1 MAPRQLIPGRSEMR
15 RAAGGLAVVAL
26 LGVIAA
32 CLVVQIVTGSQ
43 PAGAQVALPEP
54 AGAQGSVVAVPGQIG
69 PDMYGLYLVDTQH
82 HTISVYQYISGN
94 AKELR
99 LLAARTY
106 NYDTQLDEYNTKP
119 SPREIRSLVEQHKR
133 LENVTTQP

>member
-1 MAPRQLIPGRSEMR
+1 
-15 RAAGGLAVVAL
+15 VAL

-32 CLVVQIVTGSQ
+32 CLVAQVITGSQ

-54 AGAQGSVVAVPGQIG
+54 AGAQGSVVAAPWQIG
-69 PDMYGLYLVDTQH
+69 PDMYGLYLIDTQH
-82 HTISVYQYISGN
+82 RTICVYQYISGN
-94 AKELR
+94 TRELR

-106 NYDTQLDEYNTKP
+106 SYDTQLDEYNTKP

-133 LENVTTQP
+133 LENVPTQPAAQP